1 MVLTKEERKE
11 MVLRHAGEVFSEK
24 GYHRAK
30 ISDII
35 QRAGIAR
42 GTFYLYFENKR
53 DVFENILDH
62 LLVRF
67 GQIVRPISLGQ
78 GDPPP
83 LEQLKRILRSLIELA
98 LEDKGQTQILLN
110 RAGGLDTEF
119 DQKLDEFYDILL
131 QRIEAAIKHGTD
143 LGLVRECEPRV
154 AARCVLG
161 CVKEIIDL
169 ISTDEHGAIEIEPIL
184 DELFTFGM
192 RGLLTLR
199 IS

>member
-1 MVLTKEERKE
+1 MLTKEERKE
-11 MVLRHAGEVFSEK
+11 IVLRHAKEVFSEK

-53 DVFENILDH
+53 DVFESILDH
-62 LLVRF
+62 LLARLE
-67 GQIVRPISLGQ
+67 QIIQPISLQEGE
-78 GDPPP
+78 PPP

-110 RAGGLDTEF
+110 RAGGLDTDF

-131 QRIEAAIKHGTD
+131 VRIEAAIRHGTS
-143 LGLVRECEPRV
+143 LGLVRDCEPQI

-161 CVKEIIDL
+161 SVKEIIYL
-169 ISTDEHGAIEIEPIL
+169 ISTDEDGSIGIDAIL
-184 DELFTFGM
+184 DELFKFGM
-192 RGLLTLR
+192 QGLLTLR
-199 IS
+199 IF